1 MSQSRTVR
9 EKIIL
14 TLAGSLVLTYIFV
27 EYVGEPLYMKQKRQE
42 QKIESKILFITKYH
56 EILNQKSYYQ
66 EKERANQRLS
76 VELAKL
82 FLSPQ
87 KSTLTA
93 AGLLAKLFPSPQQP
107 ALAAAGLQKSLED
120 KARKTRVNLVQV
132 KTEKTKYKED
142 LLTVPVRI
150 TVKSSLEKLSRFIRL
165 IESDDKFL
173 VIEEL
178 SIRRVNKKEPEQLE
192 SRLLVNGFIQQRKP
206 EKSKKI

>member
-1 MSQSRTVR
+1 MSQRRTFR
-9 EKIIL
+9 ENIIL
-14 TLAGSLVLTYIFV
+14 TLAGSLALTYGFV
-27 EYVGEPLYMKQKRQE
+27 EFIGEPLYLKQKGQE

-56 EILNQKSYYQ
+56 EILNQKSYYR

-87 KSTLTA
+87 QSTLTL
-93 AGLLAKLFPSPQQP
+93 AGLLAKLFPSPPQP

-120 KARKTRVNLVQV
+120 KALKTRVHLVRV
-132 KTEKTKYKED
+132 KTEKTKYIEN
-142 LLTVPVRI
+142 LLTVPVQI

-165 IESDDKFL
+165 IENDEKFL

-178 SIRRVNKKEPEQLE
+178 MIRRINKKEPEQLE
-192 SRLLVNGFIQQRKP
+192 SRLLVNGFIQQHKP
-206 EKSKKI
+206 EKLKRT